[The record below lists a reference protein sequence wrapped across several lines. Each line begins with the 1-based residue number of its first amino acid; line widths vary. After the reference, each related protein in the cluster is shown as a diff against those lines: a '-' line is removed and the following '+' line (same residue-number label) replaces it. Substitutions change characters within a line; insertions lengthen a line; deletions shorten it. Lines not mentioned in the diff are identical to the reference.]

1 MAYNAKEIWVPVAR
15 DTHSGVGNNA
25 TTAINPGTGVGLI
38 KTGTLASS
46 AVPRGLIHGLQLTV
60 SASSGASH
68 KATVK
73 VYSGT
78 TTSYLHYEVTLDLN
92 PNTQS
97 SDTLATPIPF
107 FDGASYT
114 ITDVAGGGGKD
125 YTIVFY
131 VKGMA

>member
-1 MAYNAKEIWVPVAR
+1 MAYSSKEIWIPIDRVA
-15 DTHSGVGNNA
+15 HGSVGNNA
-25 TTAINPGTGVGLI
+25 TTTVAPIKSGL
-38 KTGTLASS
+38 ANVS
-46 AVPRGLIHGLQLTV
+46 RGLVYGLQLTV
-60 SASSGASH
+60 DASSGASH

-97 SDTLATPIPF
+97 SDTLSTPIPF

-114 ITDVAGGGGKD
+114 ITDVAGGGGKG
-125 YTIVFY
+125 YTITFY
-131 VKGMA
+131 MKALA

>member
-1 MAYNAKEIWVPVAR
+1 MAYNAKEIWIPVDR
-15 DTHSGVGNNA
+15 VTHSGVANNA
-25 TTAINPGTGVGLI
+25 TTTVAPIKAGL
-38 KTGTLASS
+38 SN
-46 AVPRGLIHGLQLTV
+46 VDRGLLYGCQLTV

-78 TTSYLHYEVTLDLN
+78 TTTYLHYEVTLDLN

-107 FDGASYT
+107 FEGASYT
-114 ITDVAGGGGKD
+114 ITDVAGGGSKD
-125 YTIVFY
+125 YTITFY
-131 VKGMA
+131 MKSLA

>member
-1 MAYNAKEIWVPVAR
+1 MAYNAKEIWIPVERVAHSSVGGGTTTTVAPIKSGSANVAR
-15 DTHSGVGNNA
+15 
-25 TTAINPGTGVGLI
+25 GLLY
-38 KTGTLASS
+38 GC
-46 AVPRGLIHGLQLTV
+46 QLTV
-60 SASSGASH
+60 SASSGSSH

-78 TTSYLHYEVTLDLN
+78 TTTYLHYEVTLDLN

-107 FDGASYT
+107 FEGASYT

-125 YTIVFY
+125 YTIIFY
-131 VKGMA
+131 MKSLA